1 MLPSQRCPT
10 DIPISL
16 VVTVSKAVLSL
27 GLTNRL
33 ENVKRNNDRRMW
45 LLWLWFRLFFVRL
58 LLHGVIR
65 RCIATA
71 DC

>member
-1 MLPSQRCPT
+1 MLPSQGCPS

-16 VVTVSKAVLSL
+16 IVTVSKAVLSL

-45 LLWLWFRLFFVRL
+45 LLFQLFFFRL

-65 RCIATA
+65 R
-71 DC
+71 